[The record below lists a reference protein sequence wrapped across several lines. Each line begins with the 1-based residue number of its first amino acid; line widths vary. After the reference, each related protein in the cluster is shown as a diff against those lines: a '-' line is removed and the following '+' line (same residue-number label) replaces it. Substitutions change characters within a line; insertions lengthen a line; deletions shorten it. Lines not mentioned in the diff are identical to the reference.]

1 MWISAII
8 LNFHHTFLQRATH
21 PFLIEAMCAL
31 VPVRAYVCC
40 WHPTGRLLREDMP
53 GQRARW
59 VRYGGK
65 LSGGS
70 GGEEEGRELK
80 EWTAYRTG

>member
-1 MWISAII
+1 MGLAS
-8 LNFHHTFLQRATH
+8 
-21 PFLIEAMCAL
+21 
-31 VPVRAYVCC
+31 
-40 WHPTGRLLREDMP
+40 TGGGLLREDMP
-53 GQRARW
+53 GQRAQW

-70 GGEEEGRELK
+70 GDEEEEGRELK